1 MIKKIFSLIF
11 SFFVLQILP
20 AQSGYTLELV
30 DRIWFDSHITAE
42 GDTVGGTDVWG
53 YTDPS
58 GEE

>member
-1 MIKKIFSLIF
+1 MIKKIFSLIV

-53 YTDPS
+53 
-58 GEE
+58 